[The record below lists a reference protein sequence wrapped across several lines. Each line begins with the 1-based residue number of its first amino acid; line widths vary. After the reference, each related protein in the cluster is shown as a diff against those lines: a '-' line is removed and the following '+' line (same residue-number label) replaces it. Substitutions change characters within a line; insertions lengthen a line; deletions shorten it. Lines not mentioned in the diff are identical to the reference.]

1 MNQLKGENINR
12 EKDQNQA
19 KIEHQESSKLS
30 NDNITSGLKPSTENG
45 IIENISEPLTDL
57 RENNDIYQK
66 IGNISEPLTDL
77 RENNDIYQKI
87 GNMKEEK
94 EIEIIAPK
102 GENDNCSE
110 PIAEEKIISRSIG
123 EEKMGFEPTTEDQK
137 VSRPIGEDEKVSEPI
152 REEEMVSEPIAEKE
166 NVFESRGEDEMIS
179 RQIGEKEMVYEPIGE
194 DEVVSEPM
202 REDVI
207 VSEPIEGED
216 MVSEPKREE
225 ERVPRPVGEELM
237 DSKPIETEEKVSPLV
252 ENNEISLSLSDKII
266 SQANC
271 EINES
276 NEIQSLNISSQM
288 NSLKTSVSDLHLSA
302 EVDSL
307 NDKNF
312 DECSRIT
319 IDDEN
324 SSFEENLGNNNQVLS
339 DNESNRSKTE
349 LTSVINPPNSDVEQP
364 DFFADFDGGDP
375 ISEDSEGWGNFEE
388 TVAAPWGG
396 VGLDEDADFGDFNDI
411 VDDSNAL
418 RGRTENEIDKLVSK
432 VGEHL
437 SKILFLKI
445 KILYFS

>member
-1 MNQLKGENINR
+1 MELKKASEKSTNFLVNQLKGENINR

-66 IGNISEPLTDL
+66 IGN
-77 RENNDIYQKI
+77 
-87 GNMKEEK
+87 MKEER
-94 EIEIIAPK
+94 EIEKVAPK
-102 GENDNCSE
+102 GENNSSE
-110 PIAEEKIISRSIG
+110 SIAEEKIISRSIG

-137 VSRPIGEDEKVSEPI
+137 VSRPIGEDEKVSELI

-252 ENNEISLSLSDKII
+252 EKNEISLSLSDKTI
-266 SQANC
+266 SQTNC

>member
-1 MNQLKGENINR
+1 MELKKASEKSTNFLVNQPKMENITR
-12 EKDQNQA
+12 EKDQNQE
-19 KIEHQESSKLS
+19 KIKHQESSKLS

-45 IIENISEPLTDL
+45 IVQPVVENISDSLRDL
-57 RENNDIYQK
+57 K
-66 IGNISEPLTDL
+66 
-77 RENNDIYQKI
+77 ENNDIYQKI

-94 EIEIIAPK
+94 EIEIVAPK
-102 GENDNCSE
+102 GENDSAE
-110 PIAEEKIISRSIG
+110 PIAEEMIISISIG
-123 EEKMGFEPTTEDQK
+123 EEKMVFEPTTEYQK

-166 NVFESRGEDEMIS
+166 NVFESREDEMIS
-179 RQIGEKEMVYEPIGE
+179 RPIGEKEMISEPIG
-194 DEVVSEPM
+194 DEVF
-202 REDVI
+202 
-207 VSEPIEGED
+207 SEPIEGED
-216 MVSEPKREE
+216 MVSEPNREE
-225 ERVPRPVGEELM
+225 EKVPSPEGEELM
-237 DSKPIETEEKVSPLV
+237 DSRPIETEENVSPLV
-252 ENNEISLSLSDKII
+252 EKNENSLSLSDKTI
-266 SQANC
+266 SQTNC

-276 NEIQSLNISSQM
+276 NEIQSLNISSQI
-288 NSLKTSVSDLHLSA
+288 NSPKTSVSDLHLSA
-302 EVDSL
+302 EVESL

-324 SSFEENLGNNNQVLS
+324 SSFEENLRNNNQVLS

-349 LTSVINPPNSDVEQP
+349 PTSVINPPNSDVEQS

-396 VGLDEDADFGDFNDI
+396 DGLDEDADFGDFNDI
-411 VDDSNAL
+411 VDNSNAL
-418 RGRTENEIDKLVSK
+418 RGRTENGIVELVSK

-445 KILYFS
+445 KMLYFS